1 MSVKLILLKSGEKII
16 SDAKEAVDEGKT
28 QAYVFNNPMLVK
40 ITDSYLL
47 VEEGE
52 ERNSGVNI
60 TLTPW
65 IVFTEDEDIVVA
77 PDYVVSIM
85 EPVKDLK
92 EMYLEKFNDST
103 QQNTEV
109 YIV

>member
-52 ERNSGVNI
+52 EKNSGVNI

-65 IVFTEDEDIVVA
+65 IVFTEDKDIVVA

-103 QQNTEV
+103 QQNN
-109 YIV
+109 

>member
-103 QQNTEV
+103 QQNS
-109 YIV
+109 

>member
-52 ERNSGVNI
+52 EKNSGVNI

-65 IVFTEDEDIVVA
+65 IVFTEDKDIVVA

-92 EMYLEKFNDST
+92 EMYLEKFNDSDE
-103 QQNTEV
+103 QNN
-109 YIV
+109 

>member
-16 SDAKEAVDEGKT
+16 TGAKEAVDEGKT

-52 ERNSGVNI
+52 EKNNGVNI
-60 TLTPW
+60 TLSPW

-77 PDYVVSIM
+77 PDYVVSIV

-92 EMYLEKFNDST
+92 EMYLEKFNDT
-103 QQNTEV
+103 TEQND
-109 YIV
+109 

>member
-16 SDAKEAVDEGKT
+16 SDDKEAVDEGKT

-103 QQNTEV
+103 QQNS
-109 YIV
+109 

>member
-16 SDAKEAVDEGKT
+16 SDAKDAVDEGKT

-103 QQNTEV
+103 QQNS
-109 YIV
+109 